1 MQMAVDIGG
10 KMFKA
15 YLNVSKEDS
24 IGSFNEERKLY
35 TFLKAIIIFDHVYL
49 MNKMFR
55 LLLNIDRTIYSLNF

>member
-1 MQMAVDIGG
+1 MAVDIGG